1 MKASNYQAQA
11 AATEA
16 MRQEGAQATGTRRDR
31 EVGVLRRRVTDLEE
45 ALDRAMAEISTMRRH
60 LLFHG
65 PDKAMNPEFVHGCAY
80 CERWPSD
87 EERALAEEYSK
98 EAKLA
103 QERELIASAYAE
115 AQR

>member
-11 AATEA
+11 AAAEA
-16 MRQEGAQATGTRRDR
+16 MRADGAQATGTRRDR

-45 ALDRAMAEISTMRRH
+45 ALDRAMTELSALRRH

-65 PDKAMNPEFVHGCAY
+65 PDKAMDPEFVHGCAY
-80 CERWPSD
+80 CDRFPSD
-87 EERALAEEYSK
+87 AERALAEEYSK

-103 QERELIASAYAE
+103 QERELIASTYAG